1 MKKEKW
7 LTYLNKRKY
16 LKFRHMVKYRIPNI
30 LNNIGEKKAFFH
42 IGINIYTNRE
52 RGNITDDPKIFNPV
66 NLVR

>member
-1 MKKEKW
+1 
-7 LTYLNKRKY
+7 
-16 LKFRHMVKYRIPNI
+16 MVKYRIPNI